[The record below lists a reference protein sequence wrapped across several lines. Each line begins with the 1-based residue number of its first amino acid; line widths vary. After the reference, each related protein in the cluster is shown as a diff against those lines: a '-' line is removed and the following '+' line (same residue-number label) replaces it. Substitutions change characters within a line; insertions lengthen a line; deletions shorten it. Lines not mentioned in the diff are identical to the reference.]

1 MRNQA
6 IIPTKIQNKTIIM
19 IAAFAAVYLIWGSTY
34 LAMKYAIETLPSFLM
49 AGTRFLLAGA
59 VLFVWAR
66 LSSDYERPK
75 LVHWRTSLIVGGL
88 LLLGGNGG
96 VVIAQHYLPSSL
108 TALLIATEPF
118 WVVLIGWLFMGNA
131 RPNFK
136 VILGLLVGFA
146 GVSLL
151 ISGRGLNFGDG
162 GGQLLGIVLIVFSTI
177 AWASGSLYGLRA
189 ASPKS
194 ALLGAGMQMLSG
206 GLLLILLGLITGEWQ
221 SFKFADVSTNSWIA
235 LGYLTVFGSLIGFTA
250 YSWLLKNVEPSLA
263 STYAYVNPVIAV
275 ILGWAIAGESLTG
288 QMLVGAAVIIGS
300 VVLITSHQKEKEP
313 PESEEEEEEIH
324 ESNTPAGDCKPLS
337 ASA

>member
-6 IIPTKIQNKTIIM
+6 ITKSNIERRTVIM

-49 AGTRFLLAGA
+49 AGTRFFAAGS
-59 VLFVWAR
+59 VLFLWAR
-66 LSSDYERPK
+66 LSPDYERPR

-118 WVVLIGWLFMGNA
+118 WVILISWLLMGSS
-131 RPNFK
+131 RPNLK
-136 VILGLLVGFA
+136 VILGLLIGFI

-151 ISGRGLNFGDG
+151 IGGRGLTTGEGN
-162 GGQLLGIVLIVFSTI
+162 GQIFGIVLIVFSTI
-177 AWASGSLYGLRA
+177 AWAAGSLYGLRA
-189 ASPKS
+189 VSPKS
-194 ALLGAGMQMLSG
+194 ALLAAGMQMLSG
-206 GLLLILLGLITGEWQ
+206 GLLMILVGTIIGEWQ
-221 SFKFADVSTNSWIA
+221 SFRISDVSTNSWIA

-288 QMLVGAAVIIGS
+288 QMLVGAGIIIGS
-300 VVLITSHQKEKEP
+300 VVLITSQQKEKAYP
-313 PESEEEEEEIH
+313 KKDEIH
-324 ESNTPAGDCKPLS
+324 QSKAPAGNCKPATVS
-337 ASA
+337 T

>member
-1 MRNQA
+1 MQNQA
-6 IIPTKIQNKTIIM
+6 ITKSNAPGKTIIM

-34 LAMKYAIETLPSFLM
+34 LAMKFAIETLPSFLM
-49 AGTRFLLAGA
+49 AGTRFLIAGI
-59 VLFVWAR
+59 VLLIWAR
-66 LSSDYERPK
+66 LSADYERPK

-118 WVVLIGWLFMGNA
+118 WVVLIGWLFMGYS
-131 RPNFK
+131 RPNLK
-136 VILGLLVGFA
+136 VILGLLVGFV

-151 ISGRGLNFGDG
+151 ISGRGLALGDG
-162 GGQLLGIVLIVFSTI
+162 NGQFLGIALIVFSTI

-189 ASPKS
+189 PSPKS
-194 ALLGAGMQMLSG
+194 SLLAAGMQMVSG
-206 GLLLILLGLITGEWQ
+206 GILLILLGIITGEWQ
-221 SFKFADVSTNSWIA
+221 SFNVANVSVNSWIA
-235 LGYLTVFGSLIGFTA
+235 FGYLAIFGSLIGFTA

-275 ILGWAIAGESLTG
+275 ILGWAIAGESLSG
-288 QMLVGAAVIIGS
+288 QMLVGAGVIIGS
-300 VVLITSHQKEKEP
+300 VVLITSHHKEKEV
-313 PESEEEEEEIH
+313 PEEIEIH
-324 ESNTPAGDCKPLS
+324 ESQIPPGSCKPVS

>member
-1 MRNQA
+1 MQNQA
-6 IIPTKIQNKTIIM
+6 ITKSNAPGKTIIM

-34 LAMKYAIETLPSFLM
+34 LAMKFAIETLPSFLM
-49 AGTRFLLAGA
+49 AGTRFLIAG
-59 VLFVWAR
+59 VILLIWAR
-66 LSSDYERPK
+66 LSADYERPK

-118 WVVLIGWLFMGNA
+118 WVVLIGWLFMGYS
-131 RPNFK
+131 RPNLK
-136 VILGLLVGFA
+136 VILGLLVGFV

-151 ISGRGLNFGDG
+151 ISGRGLAFGDG
-162 GGQLLGIVLIVFSTI
+162 SGQIFGVGLIIFSTI

-189 ASPKS
+189 PAPKS
-194 ALLGAGMQMLSG
+194 SLLAAGMQMVSG
-206 GLLLILLGLITGEWQ
+206 GILLILLGIITGEWQ
-221 SFKFADVSTNSWIA
+221 SFKFANVSVNSWIA
-235 LGYLTVFGSLIGFTA
+235 FGYLAIFGSLIGFTA

-275 ILGWAIAGESLTG
+275 ILGWAIAGESLSG
-288 QMLVGAAVIIGS
+288 QMLVGAGVIIGS
-300 VVLITSHQKEKEP
+300 VVLITSHHKEKDLP
-313 PESEEEEEEIH
+313 EEEKIH
-324 ESNTPAGDCKPLS
+324 ESQIPPGSCKPVS